1 MSQAGIDKIDHI
13 AISVDDVGKAVDWY
27 IKTFNCEVKYQDET
41 WAFLRFANIDLALV
55 IPGQH
60 PPHLAFVRDDAEKFG
75 ALKTHRDGT
84 KSCYVKDPAG
94 NSVEIQLG

>member
-1 MSQAGIDKIDHI
+1 MNQVDVDKIDHI
-13 AISVDDVGKAVDWY
+13 AISVDDIEKAVTWY
-27 IKTFNCEVKYQDET
+27 RNTFNCEVKYQDET

-60 PPHLAFVRDDAEKFG
+60 PPHLAFVREDAEKFG
-75 ALKTHRDGT
+75 TLETHRDGT

-94 NSVEIQLG
+94 NSVEVMAT